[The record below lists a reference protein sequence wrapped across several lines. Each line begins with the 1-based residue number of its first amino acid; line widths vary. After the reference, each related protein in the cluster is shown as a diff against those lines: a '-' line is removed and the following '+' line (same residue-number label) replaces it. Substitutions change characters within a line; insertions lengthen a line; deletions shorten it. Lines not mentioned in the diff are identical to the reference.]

1 MDIYNISEI
10 EIELRATSDAACGN
24 GINALLDSKKISIEE
39 FIEHR
44 RKYAEDFIRF
54 SHDGFKGAQNRIIKN
69 ILLIQDEQE
78 VVKQNLKKAR
88 VERNKEEIPELINK
102 KKHLENIVKLF
113 KHCADALVWQLIQ
126 GQL

>member
-44 RKYAEDFIRF
+44 RKIR
-54 SHDGFKGAQNRIIKN
+54 
-69 ILLIQDEQE
+69 
-78 VVKQNLKKAR
+78 
-88 VERNKEEIPELINK
+88 
-102 KKHLENIVKLF
+102 
-113 KHCADALVWQLIQ
+113 
-126 GQL
+126 